1 MIFSFSFTDD
11 FSRVRLVSMNEEE
24 GSDYINANY
33 IPVSKNS
40 VLKKKHN
47 SCWWLSHNLSIF
59 FSFQYFAGREVF
71 FPPATKKLKEKKK
84 KVGGDIRLFTIF
96 TIFSHT
102 NTE

>member
-71 FPPATKKLKEKKK
+71 FPPATKKLEEKKK
-84 KVGGDIRLFTIF
+84 KKGGGR
-96 TIFSHT
+96 H
-102 NTE
+102 